1 MKSFSGRN
9 NFPRLPIFRFT
20 NSLLYILIESR
31 KLKILISWGLVWFS
45 RHSKIPKIYTSNFF
59 VSLHW
64 LYGFTNYFG
73 IFNVKFYLLYYHTR
87 SCFNLLNIIFL
98 GLPLVFSTDFFI
110 FALNTYG
117 TLNMFLLTFQTNF
130 ILSSFV
136 EENIK
141 KKKRKKKKSS
151 LSFMSMVHFQP
162 FKICMFFFF
171 NLLWSYFWNHF
182 QAEIIP

>member
-1 MKSFSGRN
+1 M
-9 NFPRLPIFRFT
+9 
-20 NSLLYILIESR
+20 
-31 KLKILISWGLVWFS
+31 
-45 RHSKIPKIYTSNFF
+45 
-59 VSLHW
+59 SLHW

-73 IFNVKFYLLYYHTR
+73 IFNVQFYLLYYHTR

-141 KKKRKKKKSS
+141 KKKKKEIKSEFHVYA
-151 LSFMSMVHFQP
+151 SFPALQNLHV
-162 FKICMFFFF
+162 FFFLIYCGATF
-171 NLLWSYFWNHF
+171 
-182 QAEIIP
+182 EIIFRQK